1 MLSLVWRDL
10 PSNKKKKTK
19 PNFCLFTLHKEM
31 KAHSLRKKIAA
42 ED

>member
-10 PSNKKKKTK
+10 PSNKEET
-19 PNFCLFTLHKEM
+19 NFCLVTLHKEM
-31 KAHSLRKKIAA
+31 KAYSLRKKIAA